1 MRQKTSRIRGIRAAL
16 AAAGSAIHP
25 SLVPGTASWFW
36 ALAAALLFGA
46 AGPLALV
53 RVRRDEVRS

>member
-1 MRQKTSRIRGIRAAL
+1 MRQKTSPIRRIRAVL
-16 AAAGSAIHP
+16 AAAGSAVHP
-25 SLVPGTASWFW
+25 ALVPGTASWFW
-36 ALAAALLFGA
+36 ALAAAILFGA